1 MRRAQTSS
9 GKLKRKFYYQ
19 FLSIAPGGIT
29 LSVRVIETAEVMS
42 FKILLAA
49 CSFHKKNMCNRTML
63 QDEVLSLKNTLSICR
78 AQTSSGKLKSCS
90 VSGELELQKKNVHL
104 ITFINH
110 ESNLNLSNV
119 FYCDQLE
126 CKCTNSR

>member
-42 FKILLAA
+42 LKIRLTAYSFRLGRWGVVCRLHPNDPARLL
-49 CSFHKKNMCNRTML
+49 R
-63 QDEVLSLKNTLSICR
+63 
-78 AQTSSGKLKSCS
+78 
-90 VSGELELQKKNVHL
+90 
-104 ITFINH
+104 ITP
-110 ESNLNLSNV
+110 
-119 FYCDQLE
+119 
-126 CKCTNSR
+126 